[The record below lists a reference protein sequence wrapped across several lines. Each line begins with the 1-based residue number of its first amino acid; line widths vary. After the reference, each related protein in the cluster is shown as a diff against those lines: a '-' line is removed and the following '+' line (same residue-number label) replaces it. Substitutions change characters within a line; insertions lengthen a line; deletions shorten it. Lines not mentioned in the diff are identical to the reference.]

1 MIITFDLTWLM
12 TFVPFIM
19 VGFGIGYLTIL
30 VFKGSSNTKLDNMKD
45 DLEAKKEWIRMVSEQ
60 KKELAK
66 KDKWNNNVRRYQK
79 R

>member
-19 VGFGIGYLTIL
+19 VGLGIGYLATK
-30 VFKGSSNTKLDNMKD
+30 VFRDTSNTKLDNMKD
-45 DLEAKKEWIRMVSEQ
+45 DLEAKKEWIRMLSEQ

-66 KDKWNNNVRRYQK
+66 KNKWNNNVGRNQRR
-79 R
+79 

>member
-19 VGFGIGYLTIL
+19 VGLGIGYLATKT
-30 VFKGSSNTKLDNMKD
+30 FRDTSNTKLDNMKD
-45 DLEAKKEWIRMVSEQ
+45 DLEAKKEWIRMLSEQ

-66 KDKWNNNVRRYQK
+66 KNKWNNNVGRNQRR
-79 R
+79 